1 MLPYLVF
8 FSLLLLLCAPTQIGL
23 LQFFFLPSLRKF
35 SLSFS
40 RSLSLCVRACWIET
54 RASPSSFSRSPSLF
68 PICRVRIPS
77 RTCPVSF
84 PVPVQH
90 FFGRGPCVCVCV
102 VFSRSRRPCE
112 FLFLSVALVL
122 YFSTAVS
129 AGLTFFSF
137 GFAPLCEQK
146 KSWSHKTKKK
156 GKEGVARQR

>member
-102 VFSRSRRPCE
+102 CVLCFHVHAGLVSFSFFPSPSY
-112 FLFLSVALVL
+112 FTLVL
-122 YFSTAVS
+122 PFRLDSLFFLLALLPYVNRKK
-129 AGLTFFSF
+129 AGVTR
-137 GFAPLCEQK
+137 P
-146 KSWSHKTKKK
+146 KKK
-156 GKEGVARQR
+156 EKKE